1 MSSFERKHS
10 GKGIKMNKI
19 AEIGKGLIERGED
32 FVIAKVVDTQGS
44 TPRKKGAF
52 LLMKQDGTRY
62 GTVGGGNLEA
72 EVEKIC
78 LETFKTRE
86 STICHF
92 GLKPE
97 DQQGIDMRC
106 GGDADVS
113 VEYVDAKRPES
124 FIADF
129 DEKSTAFIFGAG
141 HVGKALEPI
150 LRSVNFTTR
159 VIDDRPDFAN
169 RERFPD
175 ADEVLVIDS
184 FRDAYQGMET
194 DKNSYIIILTRG
206 HSWDYDVLK
215 QTLKRTAAYIGMIGS
230 KSKVAEIYGLL
241 REDGFSQEELNR
253 VYSPVGMSIF
263 AETPEE
269 IAISITGEMIK
280 VRAGHGER

>member
-1 MSSFERKHS
+1 MS
-10 GKGIKMNKI
+10 KI
-19 AEIGKGLIERGED
+19 VYIGKDLLEHGEN
-32 FVIAKVVDTQGS
+32 FVVAKVVDTQGS
-44 TPRKKGAF
+44 TPRKKGAC
-52 LLMKQDGTRY
+52 LLMRRDGTRY
-62 GTVGGGNLEA
+62 GTVGGGKLEA

-86 STICHF
+86 SKIYHF

-113 VEYVDAKRPES
+113 IEYIDTKNPES

-129 DEKSTAFIFGAG
+129 DVKATAFIFGAG
-141 HVGKALEPI
+141 HVGQALEPI
-150 LRSVNFTTR
+150 LRYVNFTTK

-169 RERFPD
+169 RERFPE
-175 ADEVLVIDS
+175 ADGVMVIDS
-184 FRDAYQGMET
+184 FLDAYQGMET
-194 DKNSYIIILTRG
+194 DENSYIVIVTRG

-215 QTLKRTAAYIGMIGS
+215 QTLKKTTAYVGMIGS
-230 KSKVAEIYGLL
+230 KSKVGEIYRML
-241 REDGFSQEELNR
+241 REDGFGQDELDR
-253 VYSPVGMSIF
+253 VYSPIGTSIF

-269 IAISITGEMIK
+269 IAISIAGEMIK